1 MISARFVRHRTC
13 VRSNKKT
20 ATSNSKKQTNTTTLI
35 AINTS
40 TVLTTIN
47 SIEPETQKPYGAF
60 LNGKHSALTI
70 LFSESTTFQRELSRV
85 LGKNSAR
92 KSNRFLFPLRNEK
105 MSPATE
111 TAEASANAPDDEVH
125 DISENGI
132 KNSVANEDADS
143 VSIEDGTSARALTDK
158 PPKQIGKKR
167 EFSSATVDNTD
178 SFEDGENSTTATDD
192 NTNGASENT
201 EKKRKASPT
210 TEDNDSNDED
220 DGASENESTNATTE
234 ETVKKKKNAP
244 PKKKSQRNRL
254 STVAT
259 LAAPAGTA
267 MPLYNPFTMQ
277 MMQMQK
283 QAQFQAQMQIQMQT
297 PLQNPMTQQ
306 QTVMKQQQMAAQIQ
320 ANAMAVPRQVHLKAL
335 SFQWDR
341 GQRELAQERQRHQQQ
356 LAQIKEEAKKEL
368 EDALESQRQE
378 FQALEKKK
386 IRAALK
392 EEKERS
398 KVFVARLKQRLQDEK
413 TQHADTKKRWK
424 ECQSVFNKNTR
435 IIQPLDSDDEGTSQ
449 PVVLNKQDLK
459 WQHQYEQLKRF
470 KAELNHANVTRDT
483 HEDEYPKLYNWIKT
497 QRSAFKDLRQGNKT
511 VLTPHRIALMN
522 KLKFDWQPSGREQV
536 TWEERLQHLEEYKA
550 EKGHCNV
557 PQFYKGHPG
566 FGEWVRHIR
575 RKYGDG
581 KLKPDRI
588 EALEAIGFQWRMRAL
603 RGSAGKVHA
612 ASKRKSNPN
621 DSTDDSSN
629 NNTGDHLPNGDLFAE
644 HNAASI
650 TATESYLPDHIFNY
664 LEFVLGARSLSDL
677 RVFDLKS
684 AQQQVWMLSDIK
696 NWPQS
701 LPQAWQTALE
711 TGNGRLVVRQWNAS
725 SCWWNLN
732 RNQPSS
738 EDAFHARVSLA
749 RSEVAGYRISRTAL
763 YEVNI
768 PDVLHFSHE
777 DFDNIRNHQ
786 PNILDDN
793 PWAVLAYVGHDSTH
807 FNSEWRPD
815 HYWMNGMVKDR
826 FEFGF
831 QEPHPRWGR
840 VPDTECVAYTK
851 GVLRQV
857 ILPLHRYIRDNQNSL
872 MLASESKSLRAP
884 VWPPG
889 SGFSYRTM
897 VDIYDHEQK
906 KMRQAVVM
914 SSSDDRRM
922 AATLDLLQLSIE
934 ELSKQ
939 EPYWHQPIQPLVLCH
954 MDCQPQNLIFAQ
966 FAGGNDGA
974 NSSKTLP
981 RISSVLDWEE
991 AALADP
997 RFELLLLCRKVC
1009 ANREQ
1014 AEEIWMTYEQEL
1026 PQTALGPL
1034 KPWLALETVH
1044 SITSLL
1050 LQSMNLLGGG
1060 RSPWESKPDLLGKI
1074 QREIRRLVVEQGW
1087 AFCDIDS
1094 FR

>member
-1 MISARFVRHRTC
+1 
-13 VRSNKKT
+13 
-20 ATSNSKKQTNTTTLI
+20 
-35 AINTS
+35 
-40 TVLTTIN
+40 
-47 SIEPETQKPYGAF
+47 
-60 LNGKHSALTI
+60 
-70 LFSESTTFQRELSRV
+70 
-85 LGKNSAR
+85 
-92 KSNRFLFPLRNEK
+92 

-111 TAEASANAPDDEVH
+111 TMEKSANASDDESL
-125 DISENGI
+125 DSIE
-132 KNSVANEDADS
+132 KNEDNSAAIEDEDTIS
-143 VSIEDGTSARALTDK
+143 NEDGTSASA
-158 PPKQIGKKR
+158 GKKR
-167 EFSSATVDNTD
+167 KSSSPTGDDNG
-178 SFEDGENSTTATDD
+178 SKEDVENSTTTNDD
-192 NTNGASENT
+192 NLNEASGNT
-201 EKKRKASPT
+201 GKTTKASPI
-210 TEDNDSNDED
+210 TEDNGSNDD
-220 DGASENESTNATTE
+220 DGGGASENESANATSE
-234 ETVKKKKNAP
+234 KSGKKKKRKNASS
-244 PKKKSQRNRL
+244 KKKTQRNNL

-259 LAAPAGTA
+259 LAPPAGAA
-267 MPLYNPFTMQ
+267 MPLCNPFMMQ
-277 MMQMQK
+277 MMQMQ
-283 QAQFQAQMQIQMQT
+283 QQTQFQAQMQMQM
-297 PLQNPMTQQ
+297 PLQNPLAQQ
-306 QTVMKQQQMAAQIQ
+306 QMAMKQQQMAAQFQ
-320 ANAMAVPRQVHLKAL
+320 ANTMSVPRQVHLKAL

-341 GQRELAQERQRHQQQ
+341 GQRELLQERQRHQQQ
-356 LAQIKEEAKKEL
+356 LAQFKEKAKKEL

-378 FQALEKKK
+378 LQAGEKSK

-398 KVFVARLKQRLQDEK
+398 KAFVARLKQRLQDEK

-435 IIQPLDSDDEGTSQ
+435 IIQPLDSDGEGTSQ
-449 PVVLNKQDLK
+449 SVVLNKQDLK

-470 KAELNHANVTRDT
+470 KAEFNHTNVSRDT
-483 HEDEYPKLYNWIKT
+483 YENDYPKLSNWVRT

-536 TWEERLQHLEEYKA
+536 TWEERLQHLTEYKA
-550 EKGHCNV
+550 ENGHCNV
-557 PQFYKGHPG
+557 PQFYKGNPG

-581 KLKPDRI
+581 KLKPERI
-588 EALEAIGFQWRMRAL
+588 DALEAIGFQWRMRAL
-603 RGSAGKVHA
+603 RGTGGKGRAV
-612 ASKRKSNPN
+612 SKRKSSSS
-621 DSTDDSSN
+621 DSNDDSSN
-629 NNTGDHLPNGDLFAE
+629 DCDDNLQNDDYFAE

-650 TATESYLPDHIFNY
+650 TATESYLPDHIFSH
-664 LEFVLGARSLSDL
+664 LEFVLGAQNLVDL

-684 AQQQVWMLSDIK
+684 AQQQVWMLSNIK
-696 NWPQS
+696 YPSQP

-732 RNQPSS
+732 RNQPGS
-738 EDAFHARVSLA
+738 EDAFLARVSLA

-786 PNILDDN
+786 PSIIDNN
-793 PWAVLAYVGHDSTH
+793 PWAVLAYVGHDSAH
-807 FNSEWRPD
+807 FNSEWKPD

-857 ILPLHRYIRDNQNSL
+857 ILPLHRHIRDNQNS
-872 MLASESKSLRAP
+872 MVLASERKSLRAP

-906 KMRQAVVM
+906 KMKQAFVM
-914 SSSDDRRM
+914 SGSDDQKIV
-922 AATLDLLQLSIE
+922 ATLDLLQLSIE

-939 EPYWHQPIQPLVLCH
+939 EPYWQQPIQPLVLCH

-966 FAGGNDGA
+966 HAGGNGGSG
-974 NSSKTLP
+974 SSKSLP
-981 RISSVLDWEE
+981 KIASVLDWEE

-1009 ANREQ
+1009 ANRDQ
-1014 AEEIWMTYEQEL
+1014 AEEIWVTYEHEF

-1074 QREIRRLVVEQGW
+1074 HREIRRLVVEQRWG
-1087 AFCDIDS
+1087 FCDIDP